1 MDMDTSKIM
10 LQPSEWIIMEKLWE
24 VHPMTLMQL
33 YHELKIEPGWSKSTV
48 TTLLGRMV
56 DKGILYYEDGGK
68 AKQYYPKVNRD
79 DAAITETESLLER
92 VYKGSVS
99 MMMSTLIRNN
109 NLSETDLEE
118 LYQILGEALEN
129 DDFKRK
135 KDKQDCTNF
144 SNHIIGG
151 MYRLYFWRTGER
163 RCSGNRFFSICS
175 ENRK

>member
-1 MDMDTSKIM
+1 MSIKWLTIVNQRNILQATRLTIVNLKEREKIDMDTNKIM

-24 VHPMTLMQL
+24 VQPKTLMQL
-33 YHELKIEPGWSKSTV
+33 YHELKVEPGWSKSTV

-109 NLSETDLEE
+109 NISEADMEE

-129 DDFKRK
+129 DD
-135 KDKQDCTNF
+135 
-144 SNHIIGG
+144 
-151 MYRLYFWRTGER
+151 
-163 RCSGNRFFSICS
+163 
-175 ENRK
+175 

>member
-1 MDMDTSKIM
+1 MKNKWLTTVNREDILKSIRLTRVNQWERERIVMDTNKIM

-24 VHPMTLMQL
+24 LHPKTLMQL

-79 DAAITETESLLER
+79 EAAITETESLLER

-109 NLSETDLEE
+109 NISEADMEE

-129 DDFKRK
+129 D
-135 KDKQDCTNF
+135 N
-144 SNHIIGG
+144 
-151 MYRLYFWRTGER
+151 
-163 RCSGNRFFSICS
+163 
-175 ENRK
+175 

>member
-1 MDMDTSKIM
+1 MHLKVDKSKPEEVKDIMDTNKIM

-24 VHPMTLMQL
+24 SNPKTLMQL
-33 YHELKIEPGWSKSTV
+33 YHELEIEPGWSKSTV
-48 TTLLGRMV
+48 TTLLSRMTE
-56 DKGILYYEDGGK
+56 KGILYYEEGGR

-109 NLSETDLEE
+109 NLSEADMEE

-129 DDFKRK
+129 D
-135 KDKQDCTNF
+135 N
-144 SNHIIGG
+144 
-151 MYRLYFWRTGER
+151 
-163 RCSGNRFFSICS
+163 
-175 ENRK
+175 

>member
-1 MDMDTSKIM
+1 MVDISKPKEYTKLMRSTAVDLQGGERIDMDTNKFM

-24 VHPMTLMQL
+24 VQPKTLMQL
-33 YHELKIEPGWSKSTV
+33 YHELKVEPGWSKSTV

-68 AKQYYPKVNRD
+68 AKQYYPKINRD

-109 NLSETDLEE
+109 NISEADMEE

-129 DDFKRK
+129 DD
-135 KDKQDCTNF
+135 
-144 SNHIIGG
+144 
-151 MYRLYFWRTGER
+151 
-163 RCSGNRFFSICS
+163 
-175 ENRK
+175 

>member
-1 MDMDTSKIM
+1 MWLTTVNLQDIICNIRLTIVDQKRNGADDMDSNKIM

-24 VHPMTLMQL
+24 VQPKTLMQL
-33 YHELKIEPGWSKSTV
+33 YHELKVEPGWSKSTV

-56 DKGILYYEDGGK
+56 DKGILYYEEGGK
-68 AKQYYPKVNRD
+68 AKQYYPKVKRD

-109 NLSETDLEE
+109 NISETDMEE

-129 DDFKRK
+129 DD
-135 KDKQDCTNF
+135 
-144 SNHIIGG
+144 
-151 MYRLYFWRTGER
+151 
-163 RCSGNRFFSICS
+163 
-175 ENRK
+175 

>member
-1 MDMDTSKIM
+1 MWLTTVNLQDIICNIRLTIVDQKRNGADDMDSNKIM

-24 VHPMTLMQL
+24 VHPKTLMQL
-33 YHELKIEPGWSKSTV
+33 YHELKVEPGWSKSTV

-56 DKGILYYEDGGK
+56 DKGILYYEEGGK
-68 AKQYYPKVNRD
+68 AKQYYPKVKRD

-109 NLSETDLEE
+109 NISETDMEE

-129 DDFKRK
+129 DD
-135 KDKQDCTNF
+135 
-144 SNHIIGG
+144 
-151 MYRLYFWRTGER
+151 
-163 RCSGNRFFSICS
+163 
-175 ENRK
+175 

>member
-1 MDMDTSKIM
+1 MWLTTVNLQDIICNIRLTIVDQKRNGADDMDSNKIM

-24 VHPMTLMQL
+24 VQPKTLMQL
-33 YHELKIEPGWSKSTV
+33 YHELKVEPGWSKSTV

-56 DKGILYYEDGGK
+56 DKGILYYEEGGK

-109 NLSETDLEE
+109 NISETDMEE

-129 DDFKRK
+129 DD
-135 KDKQDCTNF
+135 
-144 SNHIIGG
+144 
-151 MYRLYFWRTGER
+151 
-163 RCSGNRFFSICS
+163 
-175 ENRK
+175 